1 MQPSNPL
8 SETRVWTCILT
19 NLCATPGL
27 GSIMARRVIAGC
39 GQLVLAVAGFLL
51 ITGWMCILFYRQF
64 NEAMEK
70 PVTVNPRDWMW
81 QIGVI
86 LFGAAWLW
94 SLVTSISLLLEVK
107 RQRAKGVENVPPR
120 INDVSGGTSQK

>member
-1 MQPSNPL
+1 M
-8 SETRVWTCILT
+8 
-19 NLCATPGL
+19 G
-27 GSIMARRVIAGC
+27 RRLMAGC

-51 ITGWMCILFYRQF
+51 ITAWMGLLFYRQF

-94 SLVTSISLLLEVK
+94 SLVTSISLW
-107 RQRAKGVENVPPR
+107 RHAKAAEREAQSNVPPR
-120 INDVSGGTSQK
+120 IKDVSGAASQK

>member
-1 MQPSNPL
+1 MQPSHPL
-8 SETRVWTCILT
+8 SLTRVWTCILT

-27 GSIMARRVIAGC
+27 GSIMGRRLIAGC

-51 ITGWMCILFYRQF
+51 ITAWMGLLFYRQF

-94 SLVTSISLLLEVK
+94 SLVTSISLW
-107 RQRAKGVENVPPR
+107 RHAKAAEREAQSNVPPR
-120 INDVSGGTSQK
+120 IKDVSGAASQK